1 MQEWGGKERGARR
14 LGNLFCFFGFGFWV
28 GFGYGAYIR
37 RGVAVANF
45 FFSFHYYFDFW
56 NFEF

>member
-1 MQEWGGKERGARR
+1 MQEWGERKGKERGARR
-14 LGNLFCFFGFGFWV
+14 LGNLFCFF